1 MSNSPSKPSRHS
13 PAPGIIRGST
23 DTAYSLRALGRLTGL
38 GEHGLRQLRALGLP
52 MTPIGRERWIL
63 GEDFV
68 ALVRQL
74 RDRGGRQSDNDS
86 DSGEAN

>member
-1 MSNSPSKPSRHS
+1 MKAPGNTSHRS

-52 MTPIGRERWIL
+52 MTAVGRERWIL

-68 ALVRQL
+68 SLVKRL
-74 RDRGGRQSDNDS
+74 RDRGGRQSDNCS
-86 DSGEAN
+86 DNGEGK